1 MTIERQFQQAIAAAG
16 LTPPDDV
23 IGDGKLH
30 RFSANGKPHNTS
42 GWYALHLDGVPAG
55 VFGDWGSGLEQ
66 VWCCKSP
73 QEITPDEREFMQRR
87 VAADRA
93 AREFMQE
100 EQYKAAAVTCQNR
113 YNAAVPADPAHA
125 YATKKNIILPGF
137 VRQEGNALLVPV
149 RDARGEIQSLQAI
162 SPDGSKR
169 FATGGRMAGGFCIIG
184 DTSKA
189 PAVLIVCEG
198 FATGASLHAATG
210 CVVVVAFNAGNL
222 KAVAVTMRSAYPAA
236 KMLICGDDDKLTNG
250 NPGRTK
256 ANEAAR
262 VAVAVAV
269 FPDGLPE
276 GGTDFNDLAVAA
288 GLPAVQAQIEAALDA
303 ATSAPKTA
311 TSAVPDLTDDQRT
324 MMAATLAVTNGSFF
338 GDAEKALPTEVV
350 IGRALRHRESGL
362 PEAVGLHIAKV
373 WSAAHGGDAVKA
385 FLEADPDYKKGPP
398 LTTASILKLASQC
411 GWVKPLPA
419 PGPLESHV
427 MAKFLEVDLN
437 PRAAKWL
444 IPGLIE
450 EGAVTIAGGRG
461 VGKTTC
467 VVPLSAVAAG
477 LHAFGDPLAPKAWRH
492 VIYVTEHAD
501 QVMRIL
507 SALVQHG
514 GLGINPDDVRERFH
528 LVHAARILSGEM
540 VQVGPLYRKRYG
552 RTHKGVEVR
561 PLVVLDTLAAC
572 VAMESENDNAEASNA
587 MANIKQRFEGLP
599 VWLIAHVAKDA
610 IGRSNT
616 QNITARGAGAFEADA
631 IQNLYIVPEADKRY
645 LVIGKMRCE
654 PRFGTELEIESGQA
668 VVDAV
673 DEWGDTERTTV
684 RWGITRPIEKN
695 RAEARQEAQ
704 EATRKAEE
712 WESRGAMIEAVLTAQ
727 AIGHPL
733 SRTSLKSK
741 SGMKATEAIGLIQQ
755 LMDEGWIHEIDV
767 PTKRR
772 LNAKKAS
779 FLVALTTEQHDRW
792 MAKHEFPPELSII
805 PPSWCKAEEAVA
817 SDNTESAPEG
827 GSTPTQT
834 HPDGATDS
842 GVEDLEFRSFPT
854 SPESATDS
862 GVPESE
868 IPFVPKA
875 FVPYRQKQRERT
887 GMVGAHSPFISPI
900 PDDGNGRE
908 RTGTNG
914 NERACFS
921 EIEAKNP
928 PISGAD
934 HLTGADEDEGEI

>member
-1 MTIERQFQQAIAAAG
+1 MINHNEIERA
-16 LTPPDDV
+16 
-23 IGDGKLH
+23 
-30 RFSANGKPHNTS
+30 RSA
-42 GWYALHLDGVPAG
+42 L
-55 VFGDWGSGLEQ
+55 
-66 VWCCKSP
+66 
-73 QEITPDEREFMQRR
+73 
-87 VAADRA
+87 
-93 AREFMQE
+93 
-100 EQYKAAAVTCQNR
+100 
-113 YNAAVPADPAHA
+113 
-125 YATKKNIILPGF
+125 
-137 VRQEGNALLVPV
+137 
-149 RDARGEIQSLQAI
+149 QSI
-162 SPDGSKR
+162 SPDLHHDEWVRVGMAAHAGGLSFDDWDGWSQQGSDYTPTNARDAWRSFSDKPGGIGVGTLFR
-169 FATGGRMAGGFCIIG
+169 VAKEHGWTDPRERKAGNDWTPVRIPPKPAQPPAPPIPASAAAMALWERYEPATYDHPYLVQKGAQGVPLGDLRVVPQGENLHLLGGRYCVDGALVVPAYGSNGLLSLQYIVVGEVGERMKAEGKPSKVCMRDTPMGDGFHVVGKIEPGARVFVCEGIGAAWACWQATGEAAVSCFGWGRVNTVAKCLRAQDATAHLVLVPDVGKEVSAKKVAEEHGC
-184 DTSKA
+184 
-189 PAVLIVCEG
+189 AVAYMPEG
-198 FATGASLHAATG
+198 FATNSDVNDFAASYGLET
-210 CVVVVAFNAGNL
+210 L
-222 KAVAVTMRSAYPAA
+222 SDLLDSA
-236 KMLICGDDDKLTNG
+236 
-250 NPGRTK
+250 
-256 ANEAAR
+256 
-262 VAVAVAV
+262 
-269 FPDGLPE
+269 
-276 GGTDFNDLAVAA
+276 
-288 GLPAVQAQIEAALDA
+288 QQ
-303 ATSAPKTA
+303 
-311 TSAVPDLTDDQRT
+311 
-324 MMAATLAVTNGSFF
+324 
-338 GDAEKALPTEVV
+338 
-350 IGRALRHRESGL
+350 
-362 PEAVGLHIAKV
+362 
-373 WSAAHGGDAVKA
+373 
-385 FLEADPDYKKGPP
+385 
-398 LTTASILKLASQC
+398 
-411 GWVKPLPA
+411 PA
-419 PGPLESHV
+419 PAPEPLESHV

-552 RTHKGVEVR
+552 RMHKGVEVR

-654 PRFGTELEIESGQA
+654 PRFGTELEIDSGQA

-684 RWGITRPIEKN
+684 RWGVTRPIEKN

-712 WESRGAMIEAVLTAQ
+712 RESRGAMIDAVLTAQ

-854 SPESATDS
+854 SPEFATDS

-900 PDDGNGRE
+900 SDDGNERE

-934 HLTGADEDEGEI
+934 HLTGADDVEDF